1 MERYSIEEAAGI
13 LDVHRNTVMNRIRR
27 GQLQVERVTEGGR
40 ERTYVL
46 LDDLPDRHN
55 GNHEAAPFMQPPG
68 DRELEL
74 EAQLVARQHELELAQ
89 ERNRGLENLV
99 ENLRDQVVIERE
111 RYAEIYADVKSG
123 ALALPAPKS
132 RPWWRFW
139 DGRQRQG

>member
-46 LDDLPDRHN
+46 LDDFSEQRN
-55 GNHEAAPFMQPPG
+55 GDMDTSPLLQSSGE
-68 DRELEL
+68 RELEL
-74 EAQLVARQHELELAQ
+74 EAQLVASQHELELAK
-89 ERNRGLENLV
+89 ERNRGLENLI

-139 DGRQRQG
+139 DGRQWQG

>member
-27 GQLQVERVTEGGR
+27 GHLQVERVTEGGR

-46 LDDLPDRHN
+46 LDEIPDSRN
-55 GNHEAAPFMQPPG
+55 GNHEVSHFLQTPG
-68 DRELEL
+68 ERELEL
-74 EAQLVARQHELELAQ
+74 EAQLVASQHELELAQ

-99 ENLRDQVVIERE
+99 DNLKDQVVIERE
-111 RYAEIYADVKSG
+111 RYSEIYADIKSG

-139 DGRQRQG
+139 GDRA

>member
-27 GQLQVERVTEGGR
+27 GQLQSERVTEGGR

-55 GNHEAAPFMQPPG
+55 GNHEAATFKQSAG
-68 DRELEL
+68 ERELEL
-74 EAQLVARQHELELAQ
+74 EAQLVASQHELELAQ

-99 ENLRDQVVIERE
+99 DNLKDQVVIERE
-111 RYAEIYADVKSG
+111 RYSEIYADVKSG

-139 DGRQRQG
+139 GGRQRQG

>member
-27 GQLQVERVTEGGR
+27 GQLQAERVTEGGR

-46 LDDLPDRHN
+46 LDDLPEKPSTDMESSTLLQST
-55 GNHEAAPFMQPPG
+55 GQ
-68 DRELEL
+68 RERDLE
-74 EAQLVARQHELELAQ
+74 EQLLASQHELELTR
-89 ERNRGLENLV
+89 ERNRGLENLI
-99 ENLRDQVVIERE
+99 ENLRDQVLIERE
-111 RYAEIYADVKSG
+111 RYSEIYADVKSG

-139 DGRQRQG
+139 GGRP